1 MVQVLWTK
9 TGWGFGVLHLSE
21 SDANCSRSTKYVSKL
36 VKDFL
41 EELLEKNSDSKIVR
55 LPPHVDF
62 VCGIFWLRGSLSAS
76 VESIFSLGIKTF
88 FAQRG

>member
-1 MVQVLWTK
+1 MATPM
-9 TGWGFGVLHLSE
+9 SE

-41 EELLEKNSDSKIVR
+41 EEPLKKNSDSEVVR

-62 VCGIFWLRGSLSAS
+62 IGGIF
-76 VESIFSLGIKTF
+76 
-88 FAQRG
+88 